1 MLTHRN
7 HILIPCEDDTRIPAT
22 CVPPLPLQVL
32 RWEQVGRVQVV
43 GIELELWKLYSIDNQ
58 RVSLVNAKDKGSM
71 MGIKKNPLEL
81 PPTAVQL
88 KQLAEKGVLKARA
101 LERGLKIINHTPDRE
116 KWERFLSVLLLLLG
130 AGFTVS
136 GIFFFFAF
144 NWASMHHFFKLG
156 LLEVTMLIAIGLTF
170 WRGLDKLSGK
180 VALGASGLIVGAL
193 IAVFGQVYQTGA
205 DSYQL
210 FLTWALL
217 ITGWVLISK
226 YTPLWFLWVLLFNLG
241 LTFYCVQIIGTI
253 DGQLYL
259 WLFLLNGGAILAW
272 EIVHARDVEWL
283 KSRWPP
289 RLLSLPAFV
298 VLVAPTMTLIFSS
311 IRVRHDGPWLY
322 LMGVL
327 FVVVSL
333 LVLYMYSQ
341 KILDQFMLTICA
353 LSLIIVVNSW
363 IVHVGETLDELLL
376 FLLSGLFIGQAAL
389 VVTWLRK
396 VSKSWEARKS

>member
-1 MLTHRN
+1 M
-7 HILIPCEDDTRIPAT
+7 
-22 CVPPLPLQVL
+22 
-32 RWEQVGRVQVV
+32 QVV